1 MHGLVTPAESVP
13 SATFVVP
20 VEPPADADDR
30 TLGGILD
37 TLGRHALH
45 LVAGAGRLDEQLGEV
60 VVHGPGEPVP
70 PADDGVLLL
79 TGSRAAHPQTL
90 DTIRNAGT
98 AGYRAVVVKAFGDDL
113 IGLAHAAEESGVA
126 LLSTPDEMAWRH
138 LDALITSSKA
148 PAFSDDTDR
157 FTSIGVGD
165 LFALANAIASSVGG
179 AITIE
184 DPTGRV
190 IAYSNLPHQEIDEIR
205 RLGILGRQTPDRPTN
220 YEEYQAVLRSE
231 SPVYFESPTPEYA
244 SRLAIAVRAGTE
256 ALGLI
261 WVLTDRPPIVAR
273 AELVL
278 ADAAKAT
285 ALHLLRAR
293 GQRDPER
300 AQRTEALRLLL
311 DGAIA
316 PRSAAAQLGVKAETP
331 SVVLVIAPTG
341 DDVEPILA
349 AARIV
354 DLVTLYC
361 EAWHSSALCVTD
373 SGVVYAF
380 LPTRTTDEPSPRLLK
395 LAEDLAATIER
406 SGRLNVLVGIG
417 SCASGLAEVAESR
430 AMADRVLAVLTGRA
444 DASTRVAS
452 VEQVRTEVVLR
463 TVAEQGAADQ
473 SQLLGPVRAILEHDA
488 THGTVY
494 GESLLVYLSSFG
506 DVVRAA
512 EKLNIHENTMRYR
525 IRRVEA
531 LFDLSFDDGDQVLA
545 IWLQLRLLRLLG

>member
-1 MHGLVTPAESVP
+1 MHRLAGPPA
-13 SATFVVP
+13 ATVVVP
-20 VEPPADADDR
+20 VEPPAGATDR

-37 TLGRHALH
+37 NLGPHALH
-45 LVAGAGRLDEQLGEV
+45 LVTDGGRLGEQIGEV

-70 PADDGVLLL
+70 PAESGLLLL
-79 TGSRAAHPQTL
+79 TGSRSTHPQTL
-90 DTIRNAGT
+90 DTVRSAGR
-98 AGYRAVVVKAFGDDL
+98 AGYRAVVLKAFGDDL
-113 IGLAHAAEESGVA
+113 DGLAQVAEECRVA
-126 LLSTPDEMAWRH
+126 LLTTPDEMAWRH

-148 PAFSDDTDR
+148 PAFSGDTDR
-157 FTSIGVGD
+157 FASIGLGD
-165 LFALANAIASSVGG
+165 LFALANAIASSIGG

-205 RLGILGRQTPDRPTN
+205 RLGILGRQTPERPTN
-220 YEEYQAVLRSE
+220 YEEYQAVLRSD
-231 SPVYFESPTPEYA
+231 SPVFFESPSPEFS

-261 WVLTDRPPIVAR
+261 WVLTDRPPIVTR

-316 PRSAAAQLGVKAETP
+316 PRTAAAQLGVKADTP

-380 LPTRTTDEPSPRLLK
+380 LPTRTTDEPSPRLLR
-395 LAEDLAATIER
+395 LAEDLAATIRR
-406 SGRLNVLVGIG
+406 SGRLDVLVGLG
-417 SCASGLAEVAESR
+417 SCAAGLAEVHESR
-430 AMADRVLAVLTGRA
+430 AMADRVLAVLTGRTEPGEP
-444 DASTRVAS
+444 SLRVAS

-463 TVAEQGAADQ
+463 TVAEQGAAVEG
-473 SQLLGPVRAILEHDA
+473 QLLGPVRAILAHDA
-488 THGTVY
+488 AHGTLY
-494 GESLLVYLSSFG
+494 AESLLTYLSSFG

-512 EKLNIHENTMRYR
+512 EALNIHENTMRYR
-525 IRRVEA
+525 VRRAQE
-531 LFDLSFDDGDQVLA
+531 LFDLSMDDGDEILA
-545 IWLQLRLLRLLG
+545 CWLQLRLLRLLG

>member
-1 MHGLVTPAESVP
+1 MHVLANVP
-13 SATFVVP
+13 SATFAVP
-20 VEPPADADDR
+20 VEPPADAPER

-37 TLGRHALH
+37 NLGKHALH
-45 LVAGAGRLDEQLGEV
+45 LVTDGGQLDEQDGEV
-60 VVHGPGEPVP
+60 VVQGPDEPVP
-70 PADDGVLLL
+70 RAEAGLLLL
-79 TGSRAAHPQTL
+79 TGSRSTHPQTA
-90 DTIRNAGT
+90 DTIRSAAA
-98 AGYRAVVVKAFGDDL
+98 AGYRAVVVKAFGDNLVGPTQVADE
-113 IGLAHAAEESGVA
+113 AGVA
-126 LLSTPDEMAWRH
+126 LLTTPDEMAWRH
-138 LDALITSSKA
+138 LDALISSSKA
-148 PAFSDDTDR
+148 PAFAGDTDR
-157 FTSIGVGD
+157 FSSIGLGD
-165 LFALANAIASSVGG
+165 LFSLANAIASSIGG

-205 RLGILGRQTPDRPTN
+205 RQGILGRQTPERPTN

-231 SPVYFESPTPEYA
+231 SPVAFKSTSPEYS

-316 PRSAAAQLGVKAETP
+316 PRSAATQLGVKPETP
-331 SVVLVIAPTG
+331 SVVVVIAPTG
-341 DDVEPILA
+341 DDIEPILA

-380 LPTRTTDEPSPRLLK
+380 LPTRTVNEPSPRLLK
-395 LAEDLAATIER
+395 LAEDLAATILR
-406 SGRLNVLVGIG
+406 SGRLDVLVGIG
-417 SCASGLAEVAESR
+417 SCAAGLAEVAESR
-430 AMADRVLAVLTGRA
+430 AMADRVLAVLTGRTGRGGP
-444 DASTRVAS
+444 SLRVAS

-463 TVAEQGAADQ
+463 TVAEQGAAVED
-473 SQLLGPVRAILEHDA
+473 QLLGPIRAILEHDA
-488 THGTVY
+488 VHGTVY
-494 GESLLVYLSSFG
+494 AESLLTYLSSFG

-525 IRRVEA
+525 IRRAEA
-531 LFDLSFDDGDQVLA
+531 LFDLSMDDGDQILA
-545 IWLQLRLLRLLG
+545 MWLQLRLLGLLG